1 MKKEIKPALLNAL
14 SVPTTNILEGAIFT
28 KVRVAVSCQSLD
40 PCRATYHISH
50 AIVRTNRHFD
60 HNHAINTWLIFRSF
74 PVIDIA
80 SLIGALFTSP
90 MLQGLSAENTSS
102 SADASSQSA
111 ARQNVS
117 TLPWELLATVTAP
130 TYDIEES
137 SKASPQHIAKRLG
150 KTTKDIAER
159 AKGRHIKGK
168 KGKFKGKRKVGLK
181 TVQSHSR
188 SLLRNFKRYRP
199 QSKRAAARK
208 AANEKRRKGG
218 IASIYL
224 LENLTSSMSD
234 T

>member
-1 MKKEIKPALLNAL
+1 
-14 SVPTTNILEGAIFT
+14 
-28 KVRVAVSCQSLD
+28 
-40 PCRATYHISH
+40 
-50 AIVRTNRHFD
+50 
-60 HNHAINTWLIFRSF
+60 
-74 PVIDIA
+74 
-80 SLIGALFTSP
+80 

-137 SKASPQHIAKRLG
+137 SKASTQHVAKRLV

-168 KGKFKGKRKVGLK
+168 KGKFRGKRKVVPK
-181 TVQSHSR
+181 IIQSHSR

-199 QSKRAAARK
+199 HPS
-208 AANEKRRKGG
+208 EL
-218 IASIYL
+218 L
-224 LENLTSSMSD
+224 LERQQMKRGAKVGPASMIVGGFD
-234 T
+234 EQHI